1 VKSVGSVPCPLDTMT
16 RRKGSNIE
24 VLTGA
29 ASNLTF
35 LRAHV
40 SIVSLSI
47 VMFLCQFTFALSI
60 RGHFARAA
68 FLLEA
73 DFNEI
78 ADFWK
83 TLVNSKKTL
92 AAP

>member
-1 VKSVGSVPCPLDTMT
+1 MKSVGSVPCPLDTMT

-24 VLTGA
+24 VLSGA

-47 VMFLCQFTFALSI
+47 VMFLCQFTFALSVSKPFCA
-60 RGHFARAA
+60 RLVSKHF
-68 FLLEA
+68 EA

-78 ADFWK
+78 ADF
-83 TLVNSKKTL
+83 LEDAS
-92 AAP
+92 